1 MVIASAVLSLFN
13 SSWIELSDEK
23 DNVKFCANTIG
34 SISSWEKKD
43 LGFLAHCT
51 HYSKSKKMKNKKF
64 LAMNKSEDTK
74 NLR

>member
-34 SISSWEKKD
+34 SISSWEKKRFRFSSS
-43 LGFLAHCT
+43 LYALFKVK
-51 HYSKSKKMKNKKF
+51 YKK
-64 LAMNKSEDTK
+64 
-74 NLR
+74 